1 MSCSINYQLIA
12 QDTKRASGQRGL
24 AYASGSWEVVRYAVQ
39 QHGLTGLWRGV
50 GISTIRDG
58 VGVAAFFS
66 AKRTVEGF
74 LATNQSF
81 STADKESKRSSSFAT
96 TVLAGGM
103 AGLSYWVASLPLDT
117 IKTWIQSSDLGQ
129 SPPTVS
135 ASLRDAYYAA
145 DGNLAR
151 VAQRLI
157 RGWQVA
163 YGRGI
168 PSAAITITVYSAAYD
183 ALQED

>member
-1 MSCSINYQLIA
+1 
-12 QDTKRASGQRGL
+12 
-24 AYASGSWEVVRYAVQ
+24 VVRYAVQ
-39 QHGLTGLWRGV
+39 HHGLTGLWRGV
-50 GISTIRDG
+50 GISTLRDG
-58 VGVAAFFS
+58 IGVAAFFS
-66 AKRTVEGF
+66 AKRTVERA
-74 LATNQSF
+74 LATNQRF
-81 STADKESKRSSSFAT
+81 NAADEETKASSSFAT

-129 SPPTVS
+129 PPPAVG

-145 DGNLAR
+145 DGNLTR

-183 ALQED
+183 ALQEG